1 MQLDVTIRQKLV
13 RVFSGAAICGLSL
26 SFIIGEAVDA
36 KAKQIHSWAL
46 DPSILPTAFLPLKPS
61 QGALARITIESLGRK
76 LVSLN
81 SFPVIDSKD
90 AVASAGNNAIFQDSL
105 RIILAAPIAQEPEAK
120 VAKPEPKPTKDPI
133 VKAVAPVKAKAVADV
148 VIEAQPERL
157 PIQDVERVLLSI
169 HDTTAALT
177 KPAAKRLEETGAV
190 NVGGIVVKALP
201 EEGAK
206 ATAREVVAKAE
217 TKRVISSDEVIV
229 GDPEAETGPTSAAAL
244 LATTDEG
251 SVQAG
256 EGWLIRGRLV
266 AEGKTEPGHF
276 EVGLFSKID
285 QDGVPVGFPIVQ
297 QILPAGKK
305 EFTLKVPGKLERGFL
320 YGEFVATK
328 SGKRT
333 WIAPPVNPWQRHDR
347 QFAELVMPVEDKV
360 STVAAAS
367 AFVASERKETLLIK
381 GTVGT
386 QFSSKTILQE
396 DVVVKVR
403 GRKESARTDKNG
415 AFRLEIPQVAGT
427 VFLEFLKAGYH
438 PSLVAVPSS
447 ENGRVVNVEIASRD
461 AVDQIA
467 RRMGVRQI
475 TTKGVFF
482 GKVAGGEGEA
492 LKGLSLSMNTK
503 ADGPFYFGENGVP
516 MSGLKS
522 TTADGRFIF
531 FNVEPGTGFVDS
543 NLNGEPIAPFVLST
557 VEGGEFVAKTLRPAS
572 GSIKGRLFN
581 PVSTQGHLSPVAGAR
596 LRIEGSSDWS
606 NTDSYGAFS
615 IGPLKWMK
623 GERVSIEFSASKY
636 NNHRY
641 LMTPDEKKDSLN
653 LFAFPANYLARL
665 GASMDVDIDP
675 YAGIVMGKVSG
686 LSVRIDAMAD
696 HSAVNSARDFYFDS
710 RGKLRG
716 SHSMTDPRFGTYVI
730 FNVPKGRTLLQG
742 NDGNGVLRY
751 SDSVISS
758 PASISIIMD

>member
-1 MQLDVTIRQKLV
+1 MPLDVTIRQKLV
-13 RVFSGAAICGLSL
+13 RVISGAAICGLSL

-46 DPSILPTAFLPLKPS
+46 DPAILPTDFLPLNPS
-61 QGALARITIESLGRK
+61 QNALVQFTPESLGNK

-81 SFPVIDSKD
+81 SSPVTET
-90 AVASAGNNAIFQDSL
+90 AETVAGANAIFQDSL
-105 RIILAAPIAQEPEAK
+105 RTILAAPIAVEPEAK
-120 VAKPEPKPTKDPI
+120 KEIQAIAPTGKSAPQPKPALR
-133 VKAVAPVKAKAVADV
+133 AVA
-148 VIEAQPERL
+148 AQPEKL

-169 HDTTAALT
+169 HDTTAVLT
-177 KPAAKRLEETGAV
+177 RPAAKRLEDSGAV
-190 NVGGIVVKALP
+190 AVGGIIVKALP
-201 EEGAK
+201 SAGSKEP
-206 ATAREVVAKAE
+206 AREAVVPTQAG
-217 TKRVISSDEVIV
+217 RVISSDEVIE
-229 GDPEAETGPTSAAAL
+229 GDT
-244 LATTDEG
+244 ATTTASLVASDA
-251 SVQAG
+251 SAPHAG
-256 EGWLIRGRLV
+256 EQWLIRGRVV
-266 AEGKTEPGHF
+266 AEGKTEAGHF

-285 QDGVPVGFPIVQ
+285 QDGVPVDFPIVQ
-297 QILPAGKK
+297 QILPAGQT
-305 EFTLKVPGKLERGFL
+305 EFSLKVPGKLERGFL

-333 WIAPPVNPWQRHDR
+333 WIAPPVNPWQRSER

-367 AFVASERKETLLIK
+367 AFVAADRKETFLIK

-386 QFSSKTILQE
+386 QFASKPILQE

-415 AFRLEIPQVAGT
+415 AFRLEIPRVTGI

-475 TTKGVFF
+475 TSKGVFF
-482 GKVAGGEGEA
+482 GKAVSKEGEA
-492 LKGLSLSMNTK
+492 LKGLGLSMNTK

-516 MSGLKS
+516 TSGLKA
-522 TTADGRFIF
+522 TTADGRFLF

-557 VEGGEFVAKTLRPAS
+557 VEGGEFVAKTLSPLS

-581 PVSTQGHLSPVAGAR
+581 PVSTRGHLSPVAGAR
-596 LRIEGSSDWS
+596 LRIEGSADWS

-615 IGPLKWMK
+615 IGPMKWMK

-641 LMTPDEKKDSLN
+641 LMVPEERKDTLN
-653 LFAFPANYLARL
+653 LFAFPASYLARL
-665 GASMDVDIDP
+665 GASMDIDIDS
-675 YAGIVMGKVSG
+675 YAGIVMGKVSN

-696 HSAVNSARDFYFDS
+696 HSAVNSARDFYFDAT
-710 RGKLRG
+710 GKLRG

-742 NDGNGVLRY
+742 NDGDGTLRY

>member
-13 RVFSGAAICGLSL
+13 RVISGAAICGLSL

-36 KAKQIHSWAL
+36 KAKQIHAWAS
-46 DPSILPTAFLPLKPS
+46 DPSILPASFLPLRPS
-61 QGALARITIESLGRK
+61 QSALARITLESLGNK
-76 LVSLN
+76 LISLN
-81 SFPVIDSKD
+81 SSSAVEPVE
-90 AVASAGNNAIFQDSL
+90 VAAGNNAVFQDSL
-105 RIILAAPIAQEPEAK
+105 RTILAAPIAAEPEAMAVATTSAPAAKPASQTKPKVKVK
-120 VAKPEPKPTKDPI
+120 VA
-133 VKAVAPVKAKAVADV
+133 
-148 VIEAQPERL
+148 EAQPEKL
-157 PIQDVERVLLSI
+157 PIQEVERVLLSI
-169 HDTTAALT
+169 HDTTNALT
-177 KPAAKRLEETGAV
+177 KPAKKRLEETGAV
-190 NVGGIVVKALP
+190 KVGGIIVKALP
-201 EEGAK
+201 EQGSKEPV
-206 ATAREVVAKAE
+206 RETVVKTEAD
-217 TKRVISSDEVIV
+217 RVISSDEVIV
-229 GDPEAETGPTSAAAL
+229 GDTATAAASL
-244 LATTDEG
+244 IAADDG
-251 SVQAG
+251 SARTG
-256 EGWLIRGRLV
+256 EQWLIRGKVV

-297 QILPAGKK
+297 QILPAGKTD
-305 EFTLKVPGKLERGFL
+305 FTLKVPAKLERGFL

-333 WIAPPVNPWQRHDR
+333 WIAPPVNPWQRNDR

-360 STVAAAS
+360 STVASAS
-367 AFVASERKETLLIK
+367 AFVAADRKETFLIK

-386 QFSSKTILQE
+386 QFANKTILQE

-403 GRKESARTDKNG
+403 GRKESARTDKTG
-415 AFRLEIPQVAGT
+415 AFRLEIPRVTGT
-427 VFLEFLKAGYH
+427 IFLEFLKAGYH

-475 TTKGVFF
+475 TSKGVFF
-482 GKVAGGEGEA
+482 GKAAGKDGEA

-503 ADGPFYFGENGVP
+503 ADGPFYFGDNGVP
-516 MSGLKS
+516 TSGLKA
-522 TTADGRFIF
+522 TTSDGRFLF

-557 VEGGEFVAKTLRPAS
+557 VEGGEFVAKSLSPLS

-581 PVSTQGHLSPVAGAR
+581 PVTSQGHLSPVAGAR

-641 LMTPDEKKDSLN
+641 LMVPEEKKDALN

-665 GASMDVDIDP
+665 GASMDLDIDS
-675 YAGIVMGKVSG
+675 YAGIVMGKVSNM
-686 LSVRIDAMAD
+686 SVRIDAMAD

-710 RGKLRG
+710 MGKLRG

>member
-13 RVFSGAAICGLSL
+13 RVISGAAVCGLSL

-36 KAKQIHSWAL
+36 KAKQIQSWAL
-46 DPSILPTAFLPLKPS
+46 DPSILPASFLPLKPS
-61 QGALARITIESLGRK
+61 QGALARITLESLGNK

-81 SFPVIDSKD
+81 SSSVIEP
-90 AVASAGNNAIFQDSL
+90 AETVASNNAVFKDSL
-105 RIILAAPIAQEPEAK
+105 RTILAAPIAVEPEAETK
-120 VAKPEPKPTKDPI
+120 SEVVSVTAAKPS
-133 VKAVAPVKAKAVADV
+133 APAKALMKV
-148 VIEAQPERL
+148 VEAQPEKL

-169 HDTTAALT
+169 HDTTSALT
-177 KPAAKRLEETGAV
+177 KPAAKRLEDSGAV
-190 NVGGIVVKALP
+190 TVNGIIVKALP
-201 EEGAK
+201 AEGSKEPVRETRVASAK
-206 ATAREVVAKAE
+206 GD
-217 TKRVISSDEVIV
+217 RVISSDEVIEGDSVIV
-229 GDPEAETGPTSAAAL
+229 GDTGTASASLMAADTG
-244 LATTDEG
+244 A
-251 SVQAG
+251 AHG
-256 EGWLIRGRLV
+256 EWMIRGKV
-266 AEGKTEPGHF
+266 MAEGKTEPGHF

-297 QILPAGKK
+297 QILPAGKS

-333 WIAPPVNPWQRHDR
+333 WIAPPVNPWQRTER

-360 STVAAAS
+360 STVAAS
-367 AFVASERKETLLIK
+367 AFVAADRKETFLIK

-386 QFSSKTILQE
+386 QFASKAIFQE

-415 AFRLEIPQVAGT
+415 AFRLEIPRVTGT

-475 TTKGVFF
+475 TTKAVFL
-482 GKVAGGEGEA
+482 GKSVGGEGEG
-492 LKGLSLSMNTK
+492 LKGLSLSMSTK
-503 ADGPFYFGENGVP
+503 ADGPYYFAENGVP
-516 MSGLKS
+516 ASGLKA
-522 TTADGRFIF
+522 TTSDGRFIF

-543 NLNGEPIAPFVLST
+543 SMNGEPIAPFVLST
-557 VEGGEFVAKTLRPAS
+557 VEGGEFVAKSLSPLS

-581 PVSTQGHLSPVAGAR
+581 PVTNQGHLSPVAGAR

-615 IGPLKWMK
+615 IGPMKWMK

-641 LMTPDEKKDSLN
+641 LMIPDEKRDSLN

-665 GASMDVDIDP
+665 GAAMDLDIDP
-675 YAGIVMGKVSG
+675 YAGIVMGKVSNI
-686 LSVRIDAMAD
+686 SVRIDAMAD
-696 HSAVNSARDFYFDS
+696 HSAVNSARDFYFDAM
-710 RGKLRG
+710 GKLKG